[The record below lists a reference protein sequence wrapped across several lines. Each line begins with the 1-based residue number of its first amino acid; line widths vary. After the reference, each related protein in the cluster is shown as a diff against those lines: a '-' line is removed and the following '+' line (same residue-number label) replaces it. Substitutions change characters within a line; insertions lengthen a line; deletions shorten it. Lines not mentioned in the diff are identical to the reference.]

1 MNSVEGGI
9 IHFEDKGRRHRD
21 LYRNIRVED
30 VRWTCERLARLTPKQ
45 WEDAFRGDAYD
56 EATAGRFIRRLQTK
70 VEEGLRR
77 Q

>member
-21 LYRNIRVED
+21 LHRNIR
-30 VRWTCERLARLTPKQ
+30 
-45 WEDAFRGDAYD
+45 
-56 EATAGRFIRRLQTK
+56 RFIRRLQTK